1 MRYMSATIEPSKLD
15 QQPPHLLHMDT
26 LWWFEAH
33 WEIRDTFGGS
43 WSLNVIRGTYCC
55 PLPRIEL
62 HHPPCYG
69 TVVRGPNPLSGG
81 SCHLSGQ
88 INFGQELHHSMA
100 HFWVQL
106 GKKGNSTLAQW
117 CQCGLVPLR
126 HQGGVPRL
134 PPWDA
139 TWSPIYLWS
148 SSSKHSRGLHVET
161 TLQAAMG
168 GKNYP

>member
-106 GKKGNSTLAQW
+106 GKKRQLYSRPM
-117 CQCGLVPLR
+117 VPMR
-126 HQGGVPRL
+126 ISAPETPR
-134 PPWDA
+134 
-139 TWSPIYLWS
+139 WS
-148 SSSKHSRGLHVET
+148 SSST
-161 TLQAAMG
+161 TVRCHMKSHLSMIILEQTF
-168 GKNYP
+168 